1 MLIEKLSGLHNEYI
15 AYHGNFSMLFM
26 IPAITVYVLAIQA
39 KKKAM
44 ENENFTFKTGL
55 VFGLIMT
62 LFITFL
68 SIPAQI
74 ITSELIATDYFENII
89 AYSVAQN
96 QMTQLEA
103 EAYFNLKSY
112 LSQVVISTPILG
124 IITTLPVAAVIAS
137 KKK

>member
-1 MLIEKLSGLHNEYI
+1 
-15 AYHGNFSMLFM
+15 
-26 IPAITVYVLAIQA
+26 
-39 KKKAM
+39 M